1 MHSGTVADS
10 GDECASSGSG
20 DNSDKSCAS
29 EMETD
34 GGARA
39 DRRKR
44 VSRRIYIRAGAC
56 RRVRE
61 AVLGKALGSPRWR
74 SPRYPYRSIAYSWT
88 YGMRGNP
95 SRMSCHAVS
104 PLRSPVRGAAFLRYT

>member
-1 MHSGTVADS
+1 MRSGTVADS
-10 GDECASSGSG
+10 DDERASSGSG
-20 DNSDKSCAS
+20 DNSDRLRAS
-29 EMETD
+29 EVETD
-34 GGARA
+34 SGARA

-44 VSRRIYIRAGAC
+44 VSRQIYIRAGAC

-88 YGMRGNP
+88 YRMRGNP
-95 SRMSCHAVS
+95 SRVSCHAVS
-104 PLRSPVRGAAFLRYT
+104 PLHSPVRDV